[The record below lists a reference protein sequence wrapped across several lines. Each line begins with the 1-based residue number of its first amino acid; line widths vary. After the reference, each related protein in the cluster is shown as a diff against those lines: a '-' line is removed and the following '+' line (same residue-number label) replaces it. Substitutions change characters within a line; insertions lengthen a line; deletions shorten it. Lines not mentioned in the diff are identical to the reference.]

1 MFSTF
6 ADSVKVTCKVL
17 LSEHQS
23 AYLKGKSTITALHNI
38 VNEWLKNINNGLINA
53 VCALDLSKGFDS
65 LSHNILLYKLA
76 KYGIQDKAL
85 NWFRSYL
92 QNRKQHVKCNGNL
105 SKCTNINTGIPQGS
119 ILGPFLFLIYMNDLS
134 FNIGKGICEMYADDT
149 TIGSNSQTLNDL
161 ELHLQEN
168 IDITVKW
175 ITAN

>member
-1 MFSTF
+1 M
-6 ADSVKVTCKVL
+6 L
-17 LSEHQS
+17 LRNKSWIILYPTIFFLNTS
-23 AYLKGKSTITALHNI
+23 LPIFKGSLLAALHNI

-65 LSHNILLYKLA
+65 LSHNSLLYKLA

-92 QNRKQHVKCNGNL
+92 QNRKQQVKCNGNL
-105 SKCTNINTGIPQGS
+105 SSCTNINTGIPQGS
-119 ILGPFLFLIYMNDLS
+119 ILGPFLFLIYMNDLP

-161 ELHLQEN
+161 ELHLKKN
-168 IDITVKW
+168 IDITVK
-175 ITAN
+175 

>member
-38 VNEWLKNINNGLINA
+38 VNEWLKNINNG
-53 VCALDLSKGFDS
+53 
-65 LSHNILLYKLA
+65 
-76 KYGIQDKAL
+76 
-85 NWFRSYL
+85 
-92 QNRKQHVKCNGNL
+92 
-105 SKCTNINTGIPQGS
+105 
-119 ILGPFLFLIYMNDLS
+119 PFLFLIYMNDLP
-134 FNIGKGICEMYADDT
+134 FNIGICEMYADDT

-161 ELHLQEN
+161 ELHLQQN

-175 ITAN
+175 ITDW